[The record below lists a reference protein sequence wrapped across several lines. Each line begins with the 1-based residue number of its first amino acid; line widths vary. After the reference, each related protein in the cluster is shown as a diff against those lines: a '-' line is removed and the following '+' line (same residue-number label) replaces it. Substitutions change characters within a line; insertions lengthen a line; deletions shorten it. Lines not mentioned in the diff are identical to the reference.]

1 MVRLSGAAVS
11 QRRLCCQQE
20 AGCGLNGRGVGV
32 QKKRILQDV
41 EYIKSESYIM
51 LKRDLADTFKWFLVR
66 STPLPHVWCSTLRCA
81 GPKA

>member
-1 MVRLSGAAVS
+1 MRCGAVAGLCRVS
-11 QRRLCCQQE
+11 QRSLCCE
-20 AGCGLNGRGVGV
+20 WDAECGRNGRRTVV

-66 STPLPHVWCSTLRCA
+66 PTPCPTLLSSA
-81 GPKA
+81 L